1 MTNGLADRE
10 IGRSLGTISS
20 WIADKVSTMNYGM
33 IQIELQVQKGEVV
46 MVNRV
51 VREQIKQ

>member
-1 MTNGLADRE
+1 
-10 IGRSLGTISS
+10 
-20 WIADKVSTMNYGM
+20 MNYGM